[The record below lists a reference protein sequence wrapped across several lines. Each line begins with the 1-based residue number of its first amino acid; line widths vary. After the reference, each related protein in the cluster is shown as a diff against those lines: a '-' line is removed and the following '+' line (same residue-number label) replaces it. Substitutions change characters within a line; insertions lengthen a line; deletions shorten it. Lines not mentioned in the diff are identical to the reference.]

1 MTRILIYGTEL
12 ISLICAHSLL
22 DSILGAEIHLV
33 DSKAEVG
40 LLEEGPGL
48 ITKNKLPIL
57 PNQWMSSLKSQQPT
71 TESTAVRRSWFEK
84 ACATKLASRGVI
96 FHLRTKTNK
105 INKSTIKFEGAG
117 HLSGKSIGF
126 DIIIDQITPPSTSIN
141 WSGGTHSSPTLTSSI
156 SGVRPDGL
164 VEEWWKDTT
173 PNRTDWLQRME
184 WKGVDPRTS
193 IIDDIETGKRL
204 ARKAISQ

>member
-1 MTRILIYGTEL
+1 MTRILIHGTEL

-22 DSILGAEIHLV
+22 DSIKNVEIHLV

-48 ITKNKLPIL
+48 ISANNLPIL
-57 PNQWMSSLKSQQPT
+57 PNEWIGSLKSQQPRD
-71 TESTAVRRSWFEK
+71 ESTAIRRSWFEK
-84 ACATKLASRGVI
+84 ACATKLASRGVF
-96 FHLRTKTNK
+96 FHLRSKTNK

-117 HLSGKSIGF
+117 LLSGKSLEF
-126 DIIIDQITPPSTSIN
+126 DIIINQITPPSNSIN
-141 WSGGTHSSPTLTSSI
+141 WSGGTHSSSTITSPI
-156 SGVRPDGL
+156 SGIRPDGL
-164 VEEWWKDTT
+164 VEEWWGGVP

-184 WKGVDPRTS
+184 WKGVNPRTS

-204 ARKAISQ
+204 ARNAISL